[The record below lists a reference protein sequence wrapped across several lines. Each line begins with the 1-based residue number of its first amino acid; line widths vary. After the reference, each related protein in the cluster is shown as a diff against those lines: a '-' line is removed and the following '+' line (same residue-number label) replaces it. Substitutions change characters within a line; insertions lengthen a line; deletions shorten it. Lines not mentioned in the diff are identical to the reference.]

1 MRRSPA
7 PDTVRL
13 VIVLGA
19 GVSGLTTAVVLAEAG
34 QRVEVLA
41 QSLPPHTT
49 SNVAAAFWY
58 PYGTLPSAR
67 TGRWSV
73 QAYRR
78 FADLCDVPR
87 AAVRMRRAF
96 DVSRT
101 PMERPWWGDAVRD
114 LTPLRA
120 SECPPGFEHG
130 WAFDAPVIDTRAYL
144 PYLIDR
150 LRAAGGTIAVRTV
163 GAFDELDPDEVIL
176 NCCGLGSKTLCN
188 DDALHPI
195 RGQLVHVDNPGLD
208 AVLLDEQDGGGIAYA
223 VPRGDQVVLG
233 GTAAPH
239 DDELAP
245 RSDEA
250 EAIIGRCA
258 GLDPRLGTARRQQVV
273 VGLRPG
279 RHDVRLELEQ
289 DGPRQIVHN
298 YGHGG
303 AGVTLSWG
311 CALDV
316 LALLDRAGTT

>member
-7 PDTVRL
+7 PDTVRV

-34 QRVEVLA
+34 QRVQVLA
-41 QSLPPHTT
+41 RSLPPHTT

-58 PYGTLPSAR
+58 PYR
-67 TGRWSV
+67 TRPTPRAVRWSV
-73 QAYRR
+73 RAYRC
-78 FADLCDVPR
+78 FEALCEEPR

-101 PMERPWWGDAVRD
+101 PLERPWWADAVRN
-114 LTPLRA
+114 LSPVRA
-120 SECPPGFEHG
+120 EQCPPGFEHG

-144 PYLIDR
+144 PYLLARLDR
-150 LRAAGGTIAVRTV
+150 AGGSVRRGTVEDFAELPAGEAV
-163 GAFDELDPDEVIL
+163 I
-176 NCCGLGSKTLCN
+176 NCCGLGSRSLCK

-195 RGQLVHVDNPGLD
+195 RGQLVHVDNPGLHS
-208 AVLLDEQDGGGIAYA
+208 VLLDERDGGGIAYA

-239 DDELAP
+239 DDSLEP
-245 RSDEA
+245 RSEET
-250 EAIIGRCA
+250 EAIVQRCA
-258 GLDPRLGTARRQQVV
+258 RLDPRLSTAKRLRDV

-279 RHDVRLELEQ
+279 RHDVRLELE
-289 DGPRQIVHN
+289 DAAGRRIVHN

-316 LALLDRAGTT
+316 LAIVERSRLA